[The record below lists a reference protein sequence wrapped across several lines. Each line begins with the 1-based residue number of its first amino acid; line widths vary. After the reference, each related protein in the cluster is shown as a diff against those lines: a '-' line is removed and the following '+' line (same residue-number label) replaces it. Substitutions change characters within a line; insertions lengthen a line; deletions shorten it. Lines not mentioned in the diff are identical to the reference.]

1 MIWWTFSR
9 CGADRPTVAC
19 APRARRRQ
27 GRDLAEGRGEVGA
40 VGEPQE
46 QRVLA
51 GLTAEGG
58 AVARGHRVG
67 EAQTLVDGHRQR
79 PCSAGTDHVHAHA
92 VRQPLRGLCLAG
104 HQDTGSEGGEH
115 LVVAHHRACGLR
127 DTYDLHV
134 RHPRD
139 GQRRAGKGGGT
150 AAPAAGALVSATVPH
165 GE

>member
-9 CGADRPTVAC
+9 GGADPPTVVC

-92 VRQPLRGLCLAG
+92 SVNPCGGCASPGTRTPGRRVESTSSLRITARADSGTPMTSTSATPVTASVAPVRAAERLPRQP
-104 HQDTGSEGGEH
+104 
-115 LVVAHHRACGLR
+115 V
-127 DTYDLHV
+127 
-134 RHPRD
+134 HP
-139 GQRRAGKGGGT
+139 
-150 AAPAAGALVSATVPH
+150 
-165 GE
+165 